1 MPKARFFHLKRRRLL
16 KEKSEKRKC
25 SNIEWAQ
32 ILIGLFVSIAIT
44 VYTIIQ
50 TNNENSIAE
59 ENRRQDA
66 DLANQTRL
74 NDIAI
79 ADNRAKETIL
89 NNYLKLLTELFEK
102 DVLNLPPL
110 DPIRFILQFNTF
122 AVLSQLDSKRKSYLI
137 RCFHEYHLITQR
149 QGDSQLIDLTSAN
162 LIQLNLNGRPTTT
175 QTIQSIFQCVSV
187 ANTDLTDS
195 SFTNLD
201 LSGTQFQRSIM
212 TQAILS
218 STVAS
223 VIFCDDNKHQITSF
237 NRAYLSKANF
247 EKSIYAY
254 VDFSGATMNN
264 SNLRQFE
271 CTGCNFN
278 DASLYESDMSLSR
291 FPLKPS
297 LSFISK
303 DSGPT
308 QFRNSDLSK
317 CNLFQSTF
325 ENTSFVQSKLIEIN
339 AIQARFFQ
347 CDLSNVIMNNCIL
360 TQSQFNGSKL
370 ISTNLNNCKINK
382 VYMINVDFSFSTLIN
397 VDFSDSTCYSC
408 IFNNTNLTGINF
420 QNSILDKSY
429 FTNSIFNQQQL
440 IKAKSILGIYL

>member
-1 MPKARFFHLKRRRLL
+1 MPKARFFYLKTRRLL
-16 KEKSEKRKC
+16 KEKSGKRKC

-44 VYTIIQ
+44 VYTIIE

-74 NDIAI
+74 NDISI
-79 ADNRAKETIL
+79 ADNREKELIM
-89 NNYLKLLTELFEK
+89 NNYLKFLTEILEK
-102 DVLNLPPL
+102 DIFNISSLHPT
-110 DPIRFILQFNTF
+110 RFVLQFNTF

-137 RCFHEYHLITQR
+137 RWFYENRLITHR

-162 LIQLNLNGRPTTT
+162 LIQLNLNVRPTI
-175 QTIQSIFQCVSV
+175 QTIQSAFQCVSI

-195 SFTNLD
+195 SFKNLD
-201 LSGTQFQRSIM
+201 LSGTQFQHSIM

-223 VIFCDDNKHQITSF
+223 VTSCDDKNQVTSF
-237 NRAYLSKANF
+237 SGAYLSKANF
-247 EKSIYAY
+247 EKSIYIC
-254 VDFSGATMNN
+254 VDFHRVTMNN
-264 SNLRQFE
+264 SNLKQFQ
-271 CTGCNFN
+271 CTGCNFAH
-278 DASLYESDMSLSR
+278 ASLYESDMSFSR
-291 FPLKPS
+291 FILEPS
-297 LSFISK
+297 LPFICK
-303 DSGPT
+303 DSRQT
-308 QFRNSDLSK
+308 HFRNSDLSK
-317 CNLFQSTF
+317 SNLFQAKF
-325 ENTSFVQSKLIEIN
+325 ENTSFIQSKLIEIN
-339 AIQARFFQ
+339 ANQARFFQ

-360 TQSQFNGSKL
+360 TQSQFNDSKL
-370 ISTNLNNCKINK
+370 ISANLNNCKINK

-440 IKAKSILGIYL
+440 IKAKSILGIHL

>member
-25 SNIEWAQ
+25 SNIEWVQ

-79 ADNRAKETIL
+79 ADNREKELIL
-89 NNYLKLLTELFEK
+89 NNYLKFLTESFEK

-137 RCFHEYHLITQR
+137 RCFYENHLITYR
-149 QGDSQLIDLTSAN
+149 QNDAPQLIDLTSAN
-162 LIQLNLNGRPTTT
+162 LIELNLNARPL
-175 QTIQSIFQCVSV
+175 IQISQSLFQCVLI

-195 SFTNLD
+195 SFKNLV
-201 LSGTQFQRSIM
+201 LSGTQFQHSIM

-223 VIFCDDNKHQITSF
+223 IMSCDDNQNRVTSF
-237 NRAYLSKANF
+237 SRAYLSKANF
-247 EKSIYAY
+247 EKSIYVA
-254 VDFSGATMNN
+254 VDFLSVTMNN
-264 SNLRQFE
+264 SNLKHFE
-271 CTGCNFN
+271 CTG
-278 DASLYESDMSLSR
+278 Y
-291 FPLKPS
+291 
-297 LSFISK
+297 
-303 DSGPT
+303 SGPT

-339 AIQARFFQ
+339 ANQAQFFQ

-370 ISTNLNNCKINK
+370 ISANLNNCKINK

-408 IFNNTNLTGINF
+408 RFNNTNLTGINF

-440 IKAKSILGIYL
+440 IKAKSILGIHL

>member
-25 SNIEWAQ
+25 SNIEWVQ

-79 ADNRAKETIL
+79 ADNREKELIL
-89 NNYLKLLTELFEK
+89 NNYLKFLTESFEK

-137 RCFHEYHLITQR
+137 RCFYENHLITYR
-149 QGDSQLIDLTSAN
+149 QNDAPQLIDLTSAN
-162 LIQLNLNGRPTTT
+162 LIELNLNARPL
-175 QTIQSIFQCVSV
+175 IQISQSLFQCVLI

-195 SFTNLD
+195 SFKNLV
-201 LSGTQFQRSIM
+201 LSGTQFQHSIM

-223 VIFCDDNKHQITSF
+223 IMSCDDNQNRVTSF
-237 NRAYLSKANF
+237 SRAYLSKANF
-247 EKSIYAY
+247 EKSIYVA
-254 VDFSGATMNN
+254 VDFLSVTMNN
-264 SNLRQFE
+264 SNLKQFE
-271 CTGCNFN
+271 CTGCNFAH
-278 DASLYESDMSLSR
+278 ASLYESDMSFSR
-291 FPLKPS
+291 FILESS
-297 LSFISK
+297 LPFICK
-303 DSGPT
+303 DSRQT
-308 QFRNSDLSK
+308 QFRNSDLTKS
-317 CNLFQSTF
+317 NLFQSTF

-339 AIQARFFQ
+339 ANQAQFFQ

-360 TQSQFNGSKL
+360 TECQFNGSKL
-370 ISTNLNNCKINK
+370 ISANLNNCKINK

-408 IFNNTNLTGINF
+408 RFNNTNLTGINF

-440 IKAKSILGIYL
+440 IKAKSILGIHL